1 MDNRNNIAFSNP
13 LVMRVTRPAPC
24 SYIRGMVEQRL
35 ASDISSRPEC
45 HDDLA
50 SAGFRRV
57 ENWVYRPICSHCQA
71 CQALRIPSG
80 NTLKGNLMLSRGD
93 KRILKKNSHITR
105 EILPNQATNEHFAL
119 FQKYLISRHGE
130 GQMADMDFD
139 SYATMVETSPIDT
152 VLVEYRDG
160 EDLFGVILVDLQKD
174 GVSLV
179 YSFFDPEKSA
189 VSPGRFM
196 ILDCAAIAYQLGLT
210 YVYLGYYIRDCN
222 KMNYK
227 AKFKQ
232 AEVFV
237 YGSWQTLTETTPE
250 PNYHVR

>member
-1 MDNRNNIAFSNP
+1 
-13 LVMRVTRPAPC
+13 MRVTRPAPC

-71 CQALRIPSG
+71 CQPLRIPSG
-80 NTLKGNLMLSRGD
+80 NTIDGHLIPSRSD

-105 EILPNQATNEHFAL
+105 HIQPNQATHEHYAL
-119 FQKYLISRHGE
+119 FQRYLLSRHGN
-130 GQMADMDFD
+130 GQMADMDLD
-139 SYATMVETSPIDT
+139 SYTTMVESSPIDT
-152 VLVEYRDG
+152 VLVEYREE

-196 ILDCAAIAYQLGLT
+196 ILDCAAIAHQLSLP

-227 AKFKQ
+227 AQFKQ
-232 AEVFV
+232 AEVFIQ
-237 YGSWQTLTETTPE
+237 GNWTLLNPAGTSAE
-250 PNYHVR
+250 

>member
-1 MDNRNNIAFSNP
+1 LDNRNNIAFSNP
-13 LVMRVTRPAPC
+13 LLMRVTRPAPC

-71 CQALRIPSG
+71 CQPLRIPAG
-80 NTLKGNLMLSRGD
+80 NGLNGDLILSRGD
-93 KRILKKNSHITR
+93 KRIMKKNRHITR
-105 EILPNQATNEHFAL
+105 EILPNKATHDHFAL
-119 FQKYLISRHGE
+119 FQKYLTSRHGD

-160 EDLFGVILVDLQKD
+160 DDVFGVILVDLQKD

-189 VSPGRFM
+189 LSPGRFM
-196 ILDCAAIAYQLGLT
+196 ILDCAAIAYQLSLP

-227 AKFKQ
+227 AQFKR

-237 YGSWQTLTETTPE
+237 HGNWQVLNGDDPLA
-250 PNYHVR
+250 NA

>member
-13 LVMRVTRPAPC
+13 LLMRVTRPAPC

-80 NTLKGNLMLSRGD
+80 NANAGNLVMRKSD
-93 KRILKKNSHITR
+93 KRILKKNAHITR
-105 EILPNQATNEHFAL
+105 EILPNQTTNEHYAL
-119 FQKYLISRHGE
+119 FQKYLTSRHGD
-130 GQMADMDFD
+130 GQMADMDLN
-139 SYATMVETSPIDT
+139 SYTTMVETSPIDT

-160 EDLFGVILVDLQKD
+160 DDLFGVILVDLQKD

-179 YSFFDPEKSA
+179 YSFFDPEKST

-196 ILDCAAIAYQLGLT
+196 ILDCAAIAYQLGLPH
-210 YVYLGYYIRDCN
+210 VYLGYYIRDCN

-227 AKFKQ
+227 AQFNG
-232 AEVFV
+232 AEVFID
-237 YGSWQTLTETTPE
+237 GSWQTLSKTDTSTT
-250 PNYHVR
+250 